1 MMPKKLFSWDDKKRV
16 GFYPVKETW
25 YNDLYYEGNIQNSR
39 SPIAKTLNNFRAK
52 IINKYV
58 KGKVLDF
65 GAGCGT
71 LFAHRANMVGFDICP
86 KSIAM
91 LKERGLFYDYYRND
105 LDEDKI
111 EGVAFFDVLE
121 HIRDPKSVLSHI
133 NGQYVFASVPIF
145 RNKHHALSSKHF
157 KINEHYWYFTDFSFI
172 ALMGSYGFDLLERTN
187 EETKIGREDIGT
199 YVFHRA
205 KCGSCLW
212 CSPPRTPVNKK
223 KYKGDYM
230 CLETRNEKIRIKK
243 TDIICRYYVNIDNQ
257 WDPDKQAFVPR
268 SGD

>member
-1 MMPKKLFSWDDKKRV
+1 MPKQLFVWDKEKRV
-16 GFYPVKETW
+16 GFYLVKETW
-25 YNDLYYEGNIQNSR
+25 YDDLYYEGNVQNSR
-39 SPIAKTLNNFRAK
+39 SPIARALNNFRAR

-121 HIRDPKSVLSHI
+121 HIRDPKSVLSHV
-133 NGQYVFASVPIF
+133 NGQHIFASVPIF
-145 RNKHHALSSKHF
+145 KNKTHALGSKHF
-157 KINEHYWYFTDFSFI
+157 KINEHYWYFTDFSFV
-172 ALMGSYGFDLLERTN
+172 ALIESCGFELLERTN
-187 EETKIGREDIGT
+187 EETEIGREDIGT

-205 KCGSCLW
+205 NCGSCLW
-212 CSPPRTPVNKK
+212 CHAPTLPADKER
-223 KYKGDYM
+223 YGEDYM
-230 CLETRNEKIRIKK
+230 CVEQNSGKNRVK
-243 TDIICRYYVNIDNQ
+243 TADIICRYYVNKDKY
-257 WDPDKQAFVPR
+257 WDLDKQAYVPR

>member
-1 MMPKKLFSWDDKKRV
+1 MSKRLLIWDKVKRV

-25 YNDLYYEGNIQNSR
+25 YDDLYYEGNVQNSR
-39 SPIAKTLNNFRAK
+39 SPIARVLNNFRAR

-71 LFAHRANMVGFDICP
+71 LFAHRTNMVGFDICP

-91 LKERGLFYDYYRND
+91 LKAKGVFYDYYRND

-111 EGVAFFDVLE
+111 EGIAFFDVLE
-121 HIRDPKSVLSHI
+121 HIRDPKSVLNQI
-133 NGQYVFASVPIF
+133 NGQYIFASVPIF
-145 RNKHHALSSKHF
+145 RGKEHALSSKHF
-157 KINEHYWYFTDFSFI
+157 KINEHYWYFTDYSFK
-172 ALMGSYGFDLLERTN
+172 ALMESCGFDLLERTN

-212 CSPPRTPVNKK
+212 CTPPRIPRDKK
-223 KYKGDYM
+223 KYGQDYM
-230 CLETRNEKIRIKK
+230 CLSLKTEKIRIKK
-243 TDIICRYYVNIDNQ
+243 TDIICRYYVNMDKH
-257 WDPDKQAFVPR
+257 WDSEKQGFVPR